1 MATTPPLEKALTHI
15 ELRQR
20 GRRRLIGAVTIGLLG
35 VVFLPMV
42 FDSEPRKLPA
52 EGSVPKQE
60 ISVQVPAKDGVP
72 LLPAPS
78 VLVAPTPTPALPPP
92 VVPEKAVADVKDP
105 PKEAPIVAPPTIA
118 TAAVSATPTPAK
130 ATVPPPVLKPTV
142 IATAVKAGFAVQL
155 GVFSDADNIKQVLA
169 KMSAA
174 KLPAY
179 SDTIPIKSGM
189 ASRIRVGPFA
199 SRADADSALA
209 QIKLAG
215 SDGRVVSLP

>member
-1 MATTPPLEKALTHI
+1 MASTPPLETDLTHI
-15 ELRQR
+15 ELRLR

-42 FDSEPRKLPA
+42 FDGQPRKLPS

-72 LLPAPS
+72 LLPTPSAVVVPTAP
-78 VLVAPTPTPALPPP
+78 LVAAPP
-92 VVPEKAVADVKDP
+92 VTIPAAAEI
-105 PKEAPIVAPPTIA
+105 KEAPKVPAPPT
-118 TAAVSATPTPAK
+118 AVVTTPPPAPAK
-130 ATVPPPVLKPTV
+130 EAAAPVVEKP
-142 IATAVKAGFAVQL
+142 AVAAKAGFAVQL
-155 GVFSDADNIKQVLA
+155 GVFSDADNIKQILA
-169 KMSAA
+169 KMSTA

-179 SDTIPIKSGM
+179 SDTIPIKTGM

-199 SRADADSALA
+199 TRADAESALA

-215 SDGRVVSLP
+215 SDGRIVPSP